1 MNDRQKRIVTVSK
14 VLVIATGLA
23 LLLPIATLGAAM
35 WSDQLILLT
44 PLAFG
49 CGVIGGF
56 VSIQQRLQGIS
67 DVELCLL
74 SESWTSVFI
83 IPLFGGIFALV
94 LYVLFMTEIFNIAIF
109 PKFYLPPFIGLRD
122 YDLVSYVRESY
133 PESAPDMA
141 KLMFWTFVAGF
152 SERFVPQVIQSVSN
166 QANSSTIKHAPV
178 SSSGYVGRPVN
189 VGSIKRRT
197 RPVRGKSL
205 LKKMKMPPAA

>member
-14 VLVIATGLA
+14 VLVVATGLA
-23 LLLPIATLGAAM
+23 LALPVATLGAAM
-35 WSDQLILLT
+35 WSDHIVLLT

-67 DVELCLL
+67 DEELCLL

-94 LYVLFMTEIFNIAIF
+94 LYVLFMTEILSIAIF
-109 PKFYLPPFIGLRD
+109 PKFCLPPFIGLRD

-152 SERFVPQVIQSVSN
+152 SERFVPQVIQSVSS
-166 QANSSTIKHAPV
+166 QATNSRVESATTPA
-178 SSSGYVGRPVN
+178 SSHVGRS
-189 VGSIKRRT
+189 VGVGAKRRT
-197 RPVRGKSL
+197 RPVRVKSL
-205 LKKMKMPPAA
+205 GKKIKMPPAA